1 MKFCQKCNSILY
13 PFEENSKL
21 YLKCNNCGFKESHN
35 EKVVFTLSYKNNNSQ
50 LNSISNKYVIYDN
63 TLPRTCKKICPNEEC
78 ESNKDES
85 KREVVFYPMPK
96 TMEMIYVCCLC
107 KTEWKY
113 T

>member
-1 MKFCQKCNSILY
+1 MNFCQKCNSILY

-21 YLKCNNCGFKESHN
+21 YLKCNNCGFKEKHD
-35 EKVVFTLSYKNNNSQ
+35 EKVVFTLSYKNNKSQ
-50 LNSISNKYVIYDN
+50 SNTTSNKYVIYDN
-63 TLPRTCKKICPNEEC
+63 TLPRTCKKICPNEGC
-78 ESNKDES
+78 ESNRDES
-85 KREVVFYPMPK
+85 KREVVFYPTPK